1 VTAAPVRL
9 EFVEKLP
16 PIAVHVTPALSFV
29 VAEIESPCPTVK
41 LARWIE
47 TATVIAGG
55 GVIFVEL
62 DPQPAI
68 ATTAA
73 RRQTSPVTLF
83 K

>member
-1 VTAAPVRL
+1 
-9 EFVEKLP
+9 
-16 PIAVHVTPALSFV
+16 V

-73 RRQTSPVTLF
+73 RRQTSPATLF
-83 K
+83 N